1 MDRRTFLQCIGFAV
15 GAAGLQGCF
24 SRSFSGAG
32 KKLPNILFILADDL
46 GARDL
51 ACYGSEFYET
61 PNLDRLAA
69 EGIKF
74 TSAYAASP
82 VCAPTR
88 AAIFAGKHPAR
99 MGIDFILNDGLVS
112 RKYKLKPPH
121 CETEMK
127 LSEYTFAEHL
137 QNAGYKTFFAGKWH
151 LGKEEKF
158 YPQHQG
164 FDVNIAGHAAGQPAS
179 YFYPYKSD
187 DNDGYFNVPNLEDGS
202 DGEYLTDRLTNE
214 MISLI
219 KKNKRSSFLSFLSY
233 YSPHTPLEG
242 KPELVEKYI
251 NKAKKMG
258 IDRLERFDIECN
270 ACFDYRA
277 EIQGDHAKT
286 NLVQKNAVYAAMIE
300 SIDQNVGRLLQFLD
314 KEGLADD
321 TVIIFYSDNGGFST
335 FTGMPDWLKDNI
347 PTSNKPLRAGKG
359 WLYEGG
365 VRVPLI
371 MRWNN
376 VIIPSRQCDYPVTSV
391 DFYPTILEVAGIEQD
406 AQHLDGISLLPLLKG
421 RDKLDRETLYW
432 HIPNYHSSGLCP
444 SGAVRWKDYK
454 LIEYYENGRIE
465 LFDLSVDE
473 SEQNEISSQKPAI
486 ASKLK
491 KMLSDWRDDVG
502 AAMPT
507 PWQDVA
513 HSDN

>member
-1 MDRRTFLQCIGFAV
+1 MNRRKFLQWMGVA
-15 GAAGLQGCF
+15 GAAA
-24 SRSFSGAG
+24 FSGCHNFAHSG
-32 KKLPNILFILADDL
+32 AKKTHPNIIFILADDL

-51 ACYGSEFYET
+51 TCYGSEFYET

-69 EGIKF
+69 EGMKF
-74 TSAYAASP
+74 TNAYAASP

-99 MGIDFILNDGLVS
+99 MGINFILNDGLVS

-127 LSEYTFAEHL
+127 LSEITFAEHL
-137 QNAGYKTFFAGKWH
+137 QKAGYKTFFAGKWH
-151 LGKEEKF
+151 LGKEEKY

-164 FDVNIAGHAAGQPAS
+164 FGVNIAGHSAGQPAT

-187 DNDGYFNVPNLEDGS
+187 ANDGYFDVPDLEGGTE
-202 DGEYLTDRLTNE
+202 GEYLTDRLTGE
-214 MISLI
+214 MIRLI
-219 KKNKRSSFLSFLSY
+219 KENKDSSFLSFLSY

-251 NKAKKMG
+251 KKAKKMG
-258 IDRLERFDIECN
+258 LDGIEKFDIECN

-277 EIQGDHAKT
+277 EVQGDYAQT
-286 NLVQKNAVYAAMIE
+286 ILVQKNAVYAAMIE
-300 SIDQNVGRLLQFLD
+300 SIDQNVGRLMEFLD
-314 KEGLADD
+314 KEGLADN

-347 PTSNKPLRAGKG
+347 PTSNTPLRAGKG

-376 VIIPSRQCDYPVTSV
+376 VIKPGRQCDYPVTSV
-391 DFYPTILEVAGIEQD
+391 DFYPTIIDIAGIEQNV
-406 AQHLDGISLLPLLKG
+406 QHLDGISLLPILQG
-421 RDKLDRETLYW
+421 RDKLDRDALYW
-432 HIPNYHSSGLCP
+432 HIPHYHSSGLCP
-444 SGAVRWKDYK
+444 SGAIRWKDYK
-454 LIEYYENGRIE
+454 LIEYFEDGRIE
-465 LFDLSVDE
+465 LFDLSKDE
-473 SEQNEISSQKPAI
+473 SEKNDISLQKPAI
-486 ASKLK
+486 AAKLK

-507 PWQDVA
+507 RWAKIMWAV
-513 HSDN
+513 